1 MNLEKDIFKRTT
13 INFKKLIEYGFKKE
27 KDKYIYQKNFLN
39 NDFQAIITIDN
50 NENISSKIIDLQ
62 INEEYINIRTEMNG
76 EFVNKV
82 RESYKEILIDIKNKC
97 TEINY
102 FINNQTNRIT
112 KYINNKYLDKP
123 EFLWPKFPGYGV
135 FRNKNNN
142 KWYGIIMNIDSSK
155 LENTTGEVEIIN
167 IKLKEEKIKK
177 LLKIKGFYK
186 AYHMNKKDWISIIL
200 NDTLKDN
207 EIISLID
214 ESYNLINE
222 PEQWIIPANP
232 KYYDII
238 NCFNDT
244 NEIIWKQSSKININD
259 IIYIYVASPYSKII
273 YKCKATEVNIP
284 YSYKDKNLTINTVMK
299 IKLLKKLDNKN
310 YTFEYLQKL
319 GIKWIRG
326 PIKITKTISSS
337 LK

>member
-27 KDKYIYQKNFLN
+27 KDKYIYQKSFLN

-155 LENTTGEVEIIN
+155 LENTTDEVEIIN

-177 LLKIKGFYK
+177 LLKIKGYYK
-186 AYHMNKKDWISIIL
+186 AYNMNKKDWISIIL

>member
-27 KDKYIYQKNFLN
+27 KDKYIYQKSFLN

-123 EFLWPKFPGYGV
+123 ELLWPKFPGYGV

-142 KWYGIIMNIDSSK
+142 RWYGIIMNIDSSK

-177 LLKIKGFYK
+177 LLKIKGYYK

-207 EIISLID
+207 EIITLID

-310 YTFEYLQKL
+310 YTFKYLQKL

>member
-13 INFKKLIEYGFKKE
+13 INFKKLIEYGFIKE